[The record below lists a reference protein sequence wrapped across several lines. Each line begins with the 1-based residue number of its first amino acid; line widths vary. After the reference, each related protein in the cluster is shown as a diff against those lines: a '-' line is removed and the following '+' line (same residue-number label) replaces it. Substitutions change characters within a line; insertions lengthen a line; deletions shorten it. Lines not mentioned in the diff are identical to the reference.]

1 MQIITARNL
10 LPNTCVC
17 AGDSMS
23 TQEELAIAEYSL
35 VKIYVCVC
43 AYIYIERERE
53 KTNPF
58 P

>member
-43 AYIYIERERE
+43 AYIYRERER
-53 KTNPF
+53 KD
-58 P
+58 